1 MLSDLLCRALYST
14 VFLCYREQNLPKII
28 IDDTIYLFLKTAI
41 SILVIS
47 NHNSFRVSFDKIA
60 SVACILF
67 EKCIYI
73 LALEMVSTGN
83 QHFADCIGTL
93 SFATAV
99 L

>member
-1 MLSDLLCRALYST
+1 MWNES
-14 VFLCYREQNLPKII
+14 VQKII
-28 IDDTIYLFLKTAI
+28 MNNTVNLLFKTAI

-73 LALEMVSTGN
+73 LASETASPGNQLGLRVSTDTDTPVVAIMISSN
-83 QHFADCIGTL
+83 WTW
-93 SFATAV
+93 
-99 L
+99 